1 MENKEVEEMEEKRA
15 GVEVRS
21 KKVVI
26 EEEEEDKRENST
38 RVGTGIQMIR

>member
-1 MENKEVEEMEEKRA
+1 MEQKD
-15 GVEVRS
+15 
-21 KKVVI
+21 VI